1 VGKANRGRRRAKAKR
16 RGQRQ
21 QRPGGGGD
29 PFADLFGQGRTP
41 ASEPPAEL
49 RADQLFAAAMNAWSH
64 GDEETVRRWTARL
77 AEGSGTWREA
87 VDRLLLPGLGDA
99 VTRAW
104 RRGWQPAELVRHFGR
119 ELGRR
124 EAAMA
129 TDAIAAEMR
138 GYAPATVDGRW
149 AAQLE
154 AINARVWWER
164 DDCYAGAWCERE
176 RADRA
181 AAIQC
186 AVVVGACLRCL
197 PPLEELCPR
206 PGTARVLA
214 PGRLAADEVD
224 EKVLRRVR
232 ALLGKAE
239 STEFAEEAEALT
251 ARAQELI
258 TRHSIDAALVHTRHA
273 AKAAPA
279 GRRLFVD
286 APYEPPKALL
296 LQVIAEAN
304 RCRTAWHKTLGL
316 STVVGFPGDVRAAEL
331 LFTSLLVQAT
341 TAMVQKGARQDRHG
355 RSRTR
360 SFRHAFLSSFTDR
373 IGDRLRG
380 AADDAVRE
388 AAAET
393 GRADLLPVLA
403 ARDTQVDHAVESMF
417 GHLTRHS
424 VSRGWDTEGWAEGR
438 AAADRAS
445 LTAYAEVPAHPRAEQ
460 APGHRKGVSQGPSDD
475 GA

>member
-1 VGKANRGRRRAKAKR
+1 MGKTNRERRRAKEKR
-16 RGQRQ
+16 RRQRQ
-21 QRPGGGGD
+21 RRQRPGDGD
-29 PFADLFGQGRTP
+29 PFADLFGDWRM
-41 ASEPPAEL
+41 PAEQPAEAQ
-49 RADQLFAAAMNAWSH
+49 ADQWFTEAMNAWIR
-64 GDEETVRRWTARL
+64 GDEETARDCTAQL
-77 AEGSGTWREA
+77 AEVSGTWRDA
-87 VDRLLLPGLGDA
+87 VDRLLLPVLGDA
-99 VTRAW
+99 VARAW
-104 RRGWQPAELVRHFGR
+104 YRGWQPAEVVRHLGR

-124 EAAMA
+124 EAAMG

-149 AAQLE
+149 AAQLK
-154 AINARVWWER
+154 AIDARVWWER
-164 DDCYAGAWCERE
+164 DDRYAGAWCVRE

-181 AAIQC
+181 AAIHC
-186 AVVVGACLRCL
+186 AVVVAACLHRL
-197 PPLEELCPR
+197 PRLAELCPR
-206 PGTARVLA
+206 PGTARVSA
-214 PGRLAADEVD
+214 PGRPAADEVD
-224 EKVLRRVR
+224 EKMLRKVR
-232 ALLGKAE
+232 ALLNKAE

-258 TRHSIDAALVHTRHA
+258 TRHSIDTAMVRRRHE
-273 AKAAPA
+273 AKEEPI
-279 GRRLFVD
+279 GRRLFID

-296 LQVIAEAN
+296 LQVIADAN
-304 RCRTAWHKTLGL
+304 RCRTVWLKPLGL

-341 TAMVQKGARQDRHG
+341 TAMVQKGARQDRNG

-360 SFRHAFLSSFTDR
+360 SFRQAFLSSFTDR
-373 IGDRLRG
+373 IGERLRG

-403 ARDTQVDHAVESMF
+403 ERDIQVDHAVESMF
-417 GHLTRHS
+417 GHLTQHS

-445 LTAYAEVPAHPRAEQ
+445 LTAYAEVPRTSPR
-460 APGHRKGVSQGPSDD
+460 
-475 GA
+475 